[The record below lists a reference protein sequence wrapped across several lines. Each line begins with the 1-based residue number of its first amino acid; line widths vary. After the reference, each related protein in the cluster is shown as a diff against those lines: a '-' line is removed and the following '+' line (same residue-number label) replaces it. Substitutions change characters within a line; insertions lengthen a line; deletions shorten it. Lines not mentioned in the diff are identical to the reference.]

1 MYKTIISKVRLVQIE
16 LLDELD
22 RIAKKYNI
30 KYQLFAGTLLGAVRH
45 QGFIPWDDDIDVA
58 MLREDY
64 ERFISVCEKE
74 LGADYFLQT
83 PDLEGSPYPFSKLRK
98 NNTLFVEGNVEHI
111 DIHHGVFID
120 VFPMDNVFLD
130 RKYSRPLQRKLNFL
144 MMIRSAKI
152 LKRRK
157 GLKGLYIF
165 LVNLFFRKPLQ
176 FYNLKIDAVAQK
188 FRNHD
193 TEYVAHLNC
202 VKLGKDYGGWY
213 YRRDDFD
220 NIKMFLF
227 EGKLYPGPKRFH
239 ELLTLEYGD
248 YMSPPPIDKQFPH
261 HGINK
266 IKIDNEYFKIY
277 KKDNQIIA
285 ERIFENNEKY

>member
-22 RIAKKYNI
+22 RISKKYNI

-45 QGFIPWDDDIDVA
+45 NGYIPWDDDIDVA

-98 NNTLFVEGNVEHI
+98 NNTLFVEENVEHI

-144 MMIRSAKI
+144 MMIRPAKVV
-152 LKRRK
+152 KRRK

-188 FRNHD
+188 FKNYD

-202 VKLGKDYGGWY
+202 VKLRKDYGGWY

-248 YMSPPPIDKQFPH
+248 YMSPPPIDKQVPH

-266 IKIDNEYFKIY
+266 IMINNEYFKIY
-277 KKDNQIIA
+277 KKDNQTIA